1 MAVSALTFLA
11 ADAERLRRFL
21 DITGLGPHNLRS
33 AAEDP
38 AFYGSVLEYLVADEQ
53 LLVRFAADAGLEAGG
68 GRASAPG
75 SLRADGFGRAVMDS
89 RALRLCRDCMRRF
102 SRDSTRCAH
111 CGSPRT
117 IDLESAAGLEIAHV
131 DCDAFYASVEK
142 RDDARLRD
150 KPVIV
155 GGSGPRA
162 VVATCCYIARTSGVR
177 SAMPMSRARA
187 LCPNAVVVP
196 PDMARYARVGRE
208 IRARMLELTPLVE
221 PLSIDEAFL
230 DLTGCE
236 GSNGAGAAETLARFA
251 RRIEAEIGVTVS
263 VGLSYCK
270 FLAKLASDLDKPR
283 GFAWLPREEA
293 KSWLAPQSVAR
304 LWGVG
309 RIGRERLERL
319 GFRTLGDL
327 QRIDER
333 QAVSRLGDDGL
344 RLWRLAQGRDDRPV
358 TAERETKSISS
369 ESTFDRDIND
379 KAELT
384 RILLAHCDR
393 VAARLRK
400 EGLSAR
406 GVTLKLR
413 LPDFSLRTRSRVG
426 IKATQLA
433 PRLFE
438 AARPLLNA
446 QPDGAAY
453 RLLGIAATELAPGS
467 RRGRG
472 RLDRGRRRPGEI
484 SRGGDCGLAR
494 QVRPRRRPA
503 RPHISAG
510 TQNQVRVQG
519 YFAQAEVGRISSLR
533 KRAWSAKAP

>member
-1 MAVSALTFLA
+1 
-11 ADAERLRRFL
+11 
-21 DITGLGPHNLRS
+21 
-33 AAEDP
+33 
-38 AFYGSVLEYLVADEQ
+38 
-53 LLVRFAADAGLEAGG
+53 
-68 GRASAPG
+68 
-75 SLRADGFGRAVMDS
+75 MDS
-89 RALRLCRDCMRRF
+89 RALRLCCDCTRRF
-102 SRDSTRCAH
+102 SRDSARCAY

-117 IDLESAAGLEIAHV
+117 VNLEAAAGLEIAHV

-142 RDDARLRD
+142 RDDPRLWD

-162 VVATCCYIARTSGVR
+162 VVATCCYIARTFGVR

-187 LCPNAVVVP
+187 LCTNAVVLP
-196 PDMARYARVGRE
+196 PDMPRYARVGRE

-230 DLTGCE
+230 DLTGCD
-236 GSNGAGAAETLARFA
+236 GPNGASAAETLARFA
-251 RRIEAEIGVTVS
+251 RRVEVDIGVTVS

-283 GFAWLPREEA
+283 GFTLLPRDEA
-293 KSWLAPQSVAR
+293 KTWLAPQSVGR

-319 GFRTLGDL
+319 GFRVVGDL
-327 QRIDER
+327 QQIDER
-333 QAVSRLGDDGL
+333 EAVSRLGDDGL

-358 TAERETKSISS
+358 SAERETKSISS
-369 ESTFDRDIND
+369 ETTFDCDIND

-384 RILLAHCDR
+384 RILFTHCDR

-438 AARPLLNA
+438 AVRPLLNA
-446 QPDGAAY
+446 QPDGVAY
-453 RLLGIAATELAPGS
+453 RLLGIAATELAPAQGADEDDLIAS
-467 RRGRG
+467 DGGREKFREAAIASLRDRFGPAAVQRG
-472 RLDRGRRRPGEI
+472 LTFRPG
-484 SRGGDCGLAR
+484 
-494 QVRPRRRPA
+494 PRTR
-503 RPHISAG
+503 
-510 TQNQVRVQG
+510 
-519 YFAQAEVGRISSLR
+519 
-533 KRAWSAKAP
+533 